1 MQAVATH
8 DRRGGRGRT
17 QSALGTCEKLRSTVG
32 GTWLP
37 GDDVDSRGLTI
48 DAPAFPAVD
57 DFEHVQPVLGREDR
71 AAAEAADGED
81 VLVTGR
87 DKLLEPHA
95 TLPSP
100 GDVHVG
106 EKRRQ
111 ARARLVGLAH
121 AAYPY
126 EDVGRRAVCEPVESA
141 VEHEKPAGHDLVELN
156 AAVSATLTI
165 QPLAETFCG
174 LERGVQ
180 TIEVLDVGE
189 CRKASVV
196 IPEVRIGHRGEP
208 RALAV
213 LNAVRAD
220 GGADPKKLVG
230 KESGMA
236 RIVLWSERERA

>member
-1 MQAVATH
+1 
-8 DRRGGRGRT
+8 
-17 QSALGTCEKLRSTVG
+17 
-32 GTWLP
+32 
-37 GDDVDSRGLTI
+37 
-48 DAPAFPAVD
+48 
-57 DFEHVQPVLGREDR
+57 
-71 AAAEAADGED
+71 
-81 VLVTGR
+81 
-87 DKLLEPHA
+87 
-95 TLPSP
+95 
-100 GDVHVG
+100 
-106 EKRRQ
+106 
-111 ARARLVGLAH
+111 LVGLAH
-121 AAYPY
+121 AAY

-236 RIVLWSERERA
+236 RIVLWSERERGRSSSDPIVTLGFLGCRRVRANAQ